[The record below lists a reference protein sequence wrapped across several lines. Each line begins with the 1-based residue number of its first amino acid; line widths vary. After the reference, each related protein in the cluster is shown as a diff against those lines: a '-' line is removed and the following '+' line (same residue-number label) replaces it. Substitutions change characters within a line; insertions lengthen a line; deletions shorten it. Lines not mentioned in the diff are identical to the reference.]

1 MVSLA
6 PEELMTIRTL
16 KSMFNPGSIA
26 IFERDRQEGAP
37 AVLLERNLIN
47 AGFRGPVL
55 PVNPK
60 RHAVA
65 GVLAYP
71 DVASLPETPELA
83 ILTTPLAESP
93 ALVHELGARGTR
105 AVLLLGNEQLKDGC
119 PEDDALKQALLAA
132 AKTHQLRI
140 LGPDRLGMAI
150 PVNGINATLSQ
161 TPLIPGTLSVVTHSS
176 TMMQVILQWAHLRY
190 IGFSHVVSLGDR
202 VDVDY
207 SDLLDYLARDPQTH
221 AILLYLE
228 NIRDPRRFLSA
239 ARVAARRKPVIAL
252 KPRGHGQR
260 AVEEAIFDAAARR
273 VGMLRVATIEHL
285 FDAVKAL
292 AHSKPIRSNHL
303 LILGDSRS
311 VSLLAKDM
319 LLHEGGQLAAISPAT
334 HAELARIVPPRSLT
348 SNPVDLGNRAGF
360 KEYDRALELLLQEP
374 QGDGILIVHVPGAL
388 ELDRDISRA
397 IIARAVQSPRPVL
410 VSWVGATPAAP
421 AWQAFQ
427 DAGIAIYPTPE
438 EAVWSCLQLAEYHHN
453 QELLMETPSS
463 IPEAF
468 THDTAAARR
477 IIATALAAGRD
488 RLDIQEIYELLAAYQ
503 IPMVA
508 TRFAPTPEVA
518 AGLAAELGGCEALK
532 MLAAQS
538 RWFGKVNPAE
548 LGSSVALKILS
559 PEITNPFDV
568 GGVALAL
575 EDPRDVF
582 AAATAMLRR
591 VRILAPEAIIQ
602 GFAIQPMLSRQGAY
616 EIAIGVRT
624 GGDFRAGPVLFFGHG
639 GPEIQAIDDIAYALP
654 PLNMHLARELMS
666 RTRIYAKLC
675 ASPGRPA
682 NMDALAMTLLKVSQM
697 VIDLGELTE
706 LDINPLWVSGEGA
719 LALNAYIRIAR
730 AAGPA
735 SERLAIYPYPKEL
748 EQQIELPDGRLL
760 FLRPILPEDEPALQ
774 AMVGRM
780 PREDV
785 YRRFFQ
791 PFQQL
796 PHELA
801 ARLTQ
806 LDYDREMALVLTGP
820 GVAGKAEIWGWVS
833 LNADPDRET
842 AEYAIAVDRSLAG
855 RGLGLLL
862 MRQIIAYAKQR
873 GIQEVIGEVLQD
885 NESMLRLNQAL
896 GFTLET
902 DLDDPDLVHVSL
914 LLASKNERGVGP
926 VPLAHARELRNRG
939 SDGADYPAIGI

>member
-1 MVSLA
+1 
-6 PEELMTIRTL
+6 MTIRTL
-16 KSMFNPGSIA
+16 KSMFDPGSIA
-26 IFERDRQEGAP
+26 ILGQDRQEEAP
-37 AVLLERNLIN
+37 AVLLARNLIN

-55 PVNPK
+55 PVNPH

-71 DVASLPETPELA
+71 DIASLPEPPELA
-83 ILTTPLAESP
+83 ILTTPLAESA

-105 AVLLLGNEQLKDGC
+105 AVLLLGDERLNDGR
-119 PEDDALKQALLAA
+119 PEGDALKQALLAA
-132 AKTHQLRI
+132 ARPYQLRL

-150 PVNGINATLSQ
+150 PVHGVNATLSPI
-161 TPLIPGTLSVVTHSS
+161 PLRRGTLGVVTHSS
-176 TMMQVILQWAHLRY
+176 TTLQVILHWAHARQ

-207 SDLLDYLARDPQTH
+207 SDLLDYLARDPQTQ

-228 NIRDPRRFLSA
+228 SIRDPRRFLSA

-273 VGMLRVATIEHL
+273 VGMLRVDTIEQL

-292 AHSKPIRSNHL
+292 AHSKPVRGHHL

-311 VSLLAKDM
+311 IGLLARDR
-319 LLHEGGQLAAISPAT
+319 LLQEGGQLATLRPAT
-334 HAELARIVPPRSLT
+334 HAELTRIAPPGSLST
-348 SNPVDLGNRAGF
+348 NPIDLGNRAGF
-360 KEYDRALELLLQEP
+360 QEYDQALALLLREP
-374 QGDGILIVHVPGAL
+374 GVDGLLIVHVPGSL
-388 ELDRDISRA
+388 ELDQDISRA

-438 EAVWSCLQLAEYHHN
+438 EAVWSCLQLAKYHRN
-453 QELLMETPSS
+453 QALLMETPSS
-463 IPEAF
+463 IPAAF
-468 THDTAAARR
+468 APDAAAARR
-477 IIATALAAGRD
+477 IIATALAAGRN
-488 RLDIQEIYELLAAYQ
+488 RLDIEETYALLAAYQ

-508 TRFAPTPEVA
+508 TRFAPTPEA
-518 AGLAAELGGCEALK
+518 AADWAAELASNAALK
-532 MLAAQS
+532 TLAAQS
-538 RWFGKVNPAE
+538 AWFGNVNPAE
-548 LGSSVALKILS
+548 LGSSVAVKILA

-575 EDPRDVF
+575 EDPREVF

-591 VRILAPEAIIQ
+591 VRLLAPEASIQ

-624 GGDFRAGPVLFFGHG
+624 GGDFRAGPVLCFGHG
-639 GPEIQAIDDIAYALP
+639 GPESQAIDDFAYALP
-654 PLNMHLARELMS
+654 PLNLHLARELMS

-675 ASPGRPA
+675 ASPGRPVDL
-682 NMDALAMTLLKVSQM
+682 DALAMTLLKVSQM
-697 VIDLGELTE
+697 VVDLGELTALE
-706 LDINPLWVSGEGA
+706 INPLWVGGEGV
-719 LALNAYIRIAR
+719 LVLNAYLQIAP

-735 SERLAIYPYPKEL
+735 AERLAIHPYPQEL
-748 EQQIELPDGRLL
+748 EQQLELPDGRRL
-760 FLRPILPEDEPALQ
+760 FLRPIRPEDEPALQ
-774 AMVGRM
+774 ALVGRM
-780 PREDV
+780 PKEDV

-791 PFQQL
+791 SVAQL

-801 ARLTQ
+801 APLTQ

-820 GVAGKAEIWGWVS
+820 GVAGQAEIWGWVS

-842 AEYAIAVDRSLAG
+842 AEYAIAVDRSLTG
-855 RGLGLLL
+855 QGLGRLL
-862 MRQIIAYAKQR
+862 MRQIIAYARQR
-873 GIQEVIGEVLQD
+873 GIQEVVGEVLQD
-885 NESMLRLNQAL
+885 NAPMLRLNQAF
-896 GFTLET
+896 GFTLER
-902 DLDDPDLVHVSL
+902 DPDDPDLIHVRL
-914 LLASKNERGVGP
+914 
-926 VPLAHARELRNRG
+926 PLARG
-939 SDGADYPAIGI
+939 